1 MAGDSQGVKQFD
13 IKVERSSELQEI
25 QSTNNTL
32 QEVYIVNGT
41 TKGKKVSEKGVRC
54 QALFC
59 VNT

>member
-41 TKGKKVSEKGVRC
+41 TKGKKVSDVRHY
-54 QALFC
+54 F
-59 VNT
+59 V